1 MQASIH
7 PRTSLDATR
16 PALVYVMILLCAL
29 LAGCGASSPP
39 HEAAEAEAS
48 PASGAERPT
57 SLEESAVAGDG
68 DATNDGF
75 QSEGGEGPGAPPTEA
90 TRTEEDAFERLLQ
103 ASSRYDVALSQSSV
117 DCSEARELVERICYL
132 AERVCAQPGVAAR
145 DDDAEAHCDEGRAR
159 CTRSEARLRSACP

>member
-7 PRTSLDATR
+7 PRTSLDAMR

-103 ASSRYDVALSQSSV
+103 ASSRYDVALSQASR
-117 DCSEARELVERICYL
+117 AAAWLLLL
-132 AERVCAQPGVAAR
+132 AEFLRQTCRANGLGEAAVQALMR
-145 DDDAEAHCDEGRAR
+145 
-159 CTRSEARLRSACP
+159 

>member
-1 MQASIH
+1 MIIVHGSI
-7 PRTSLDATR
+7 PIR
-16 PALVYVMILLCAL
+16 PERRERALE
-29 LAGCGASSPP
+29 LA
-39 HEAAEAEAS
+39 
-48 PASGAERPT
+48 R
-57 SLEESAVAGDG
+57 
-68 DATNDGF
+68 
-75 QSEGGEGPGAPPTEA
+75 QMTEA